1 MSKREQR
8 QKDIQAKRERGL
20 DVSKVKQKRI
30 TVRVEVCKVAQA
42 KQVAKGQ
49 TQTFTS
55 LVLSK
60 VLSYNSKQLDMFTGL
75 PEKIVFTS
83 YERKSKTQIVEMLV
97 SENEMQTL
105 EQISIQ
111 NGVSISVLFR
121 TAIDSFCTK
130 PPQA

>member
-30 TVRVEVCKVAQA
+30 TVRVEVCKVAHA
-42 KQVAKGQ
+42 KQLAKEQ
-49 TQTFTS
+49 KQTFTS

-60 VLSYNSKQLDMFTGL
+60 VWSFNSNQLDMFTGL
-75 PEKIVFTS
+75 PEKIALND
-83 YERKSKTQIVEMLV
+83 YKPKSKTQLVEVLV
-97 SENEMQTL
+97 SENEMQAL